1 MGFAFPFLGI
11 LSLLDSSQ
19 QDAFMI
25 LYARIYDN
33 KKLNIDLTADDL
45 ALNILQYI

>member
-19 QDAFMI
+19 QDA

-33 KKLNIDLTADDL
+33 KKLNIDLTAGDL

>member
-19 QDAFMI
+19 QDAF
-25 LYARIYDN
+25 N
-33 KKLNIDLTADDL
+33 KKLNIDLTAGDL